1 MPMDPIFNRPFEYGW
16 KREVVYRTNGNAID
30 IYYRTP
36 DKKKLRSKPEVREY
50 LKQRTRLKI
59 ENFTFKRKAL
69 GLDNSKEICRNAY
82 STERAE
88 NNRGGNGINNE
99 NYF

>member
-1 MPMDPIFNRPFEYGW
+1 MDPKLNRPFDFGW
-16 KREVVYRTNGNAID
+16 KREVVHRTNGNAID

-36 DKKKLRSKPEVREY
+36 DKKKLRSKLEVCEY

-59 ENFTFKRKAL
+59 ENFTFKRKPL
-69 GLDNSKEICRNAY
+69 GFENSKEICRNVY